1 MAIPGRRSL
10 AFASGWFDAPT
21 VSRVFE
27 PLIADWQREWTD
39 APQSRRPW
47 ISIRGTIALTM
58 TVVALTPRAIL
69 MTPAPPVL
77 IRRTLMR
84 ITIFTAAASLAMLAP
99 WLYEL
104 RGMPLGRL
112 AIGALFLLPSIVAL
126 IFPFAMPWVADGL
139 RQQSTPT
146 PAERMAAVRVGLTA
160 MTFAL
165 GIIGF
170 AMPIANQQYRELVA
184 PDAVKRPV
192 PRGVRELTLTELIAS
207 PPPPHFG
214 GHTPHVAAAELNKR
228 LSITLLPAVPSS
240 VVVAAA
246 RGRRNSARL
255 RDLLLLGILERWVVG
270 HACRVG
276 GIWRGARRA
285 VKNAVGCACV
295 GWLACLLSPHG
306 GAVHNVP
313 HWCSS
318 PCSPI
323 GSASWMPP
331 VMRDVRSMRSRSRRA
346 SSLTLAP
353 SSNAR

>member
-228 LSITLLPAVPSS
+228 LSITLLPAVLLWLRWGAHNKPRRRWWSPLP
-240 VVVAAA
+240 VAAETA
-246 RGRRNSARL
+246 
-255 RDLLLLGILERWVVG
+255 
-270 HACRVG
+270 
-276 GIWRGARRA
+276 
-285 VKNAVGCACV
+285 
-295 GWLACLLSPHG
+295 LAY
-306 GAVHNVP
+306 VTFY
-313 HWCSS
+313 
-318 PCSPI
+318 
-323 GSASWMPP
+323 
-331 VMRDVRSMRSRSRRA
+331 
-346 SSLTLAP
+346 SLA
-353 SSNAR
+353 SSNAGWWVMLAALVAFGAVRAALSRTLSAAPA